1 MGIHSVNLVEH
12 GDAGG
17 HHVVRPFA
25 RVLKILKPE
34 RRDIFIVVLFAVTVS
49 ILSLATPIAVETLVN
64 TVAFGVLVWPVV
76 VISLVL
82 MVCLGLAAALKA
94 MQIFV
99 IECLQQR
106 LFVRVVA
113 DYSRHIPAL
122 RLENLDR
129 SNGPELANRFFDVL
143 TLQKALASLLL
154 DGVAVL
160 VMMVVGMVVLAFYHP
175 FLLGFDVILLAMVFL
190 LLFGL
195 GYGGVR
201 TCLEESI
208 AKYDTAAW
216 LEEMFRCLRTMKTS
230 SGQNLAFMRS
240 NSLAEAYLVKRR
252 GHFKVV
258 WRQTLFALGL
268 QVAASTILLGL
279 GGWLVINRQLTLG
292 QLVAA
297 ELIVSVIVGSVAKLG
312 KHAET
317 FYDLLASAEK
327 LSRVTDLPVEREGG
341 QVLPDTGMGMAV
353 RVLPSDHLG
362 SFLTWHIAPNERVA
376 LIAPSGYGKTK
387 VLEALAGL
395 REMTDGRAE
404 LDGFDIRNLS
414 LAGLRSQVYLVGRDE
429 IIDGT
434 VLENLVMG
442 SKDVRPEEIRSAL
455 EQVDLLETVNRLPAS
470 LQTRLAPSGLPLSET
485 QSLKLMLARAII
497 ARPRLLL
504 IDGLLDHLNL
514 PDHPHLLACLT
525 DRSAPWTLLVATHN
539 PDTAKVFDR
548 CIRLNKEEREP
559 GLEPSRTVG
568 GAKI

>member
-1 MGIHSVNLVEH
+1 MRSLSASHDEQV
-12 GDAGG
+12 DAGVHVGGG
-17 HHVVRPFA
+17 HHEARPFS
-25 RVLKILKPE
+25 RVLEILKPE

-64 TVAFGVLVWPVV
+64 TVAFGVLIWPVV

-82 MVCLGLAAALKA
+82 MACLGVAAALKA
-94 MQIFV
+94 MQVFV
-99 IECLQQR
+99 VECLQQR

-143 TLQKALASLLL
+143 TLQKSIASLLL

-175 FLLGFDVILLAMVFL
+175 FLVFL

-195 GYGGVR
+195 GFGGVR
-201 TCLEESI
+201 TCLDESI
-208 AKYDTAAW
+208 AKYQTAAW
-216 LEEMFRCLRTMKTS
+216 LQEMFRCLRTVKTS
-230 SGQNLAFMRS
+230 AGQNFAFTRS
-240 NSLAEAYLVKRR
+240 NSLAESYIVMRR
-252 GHFKVV
+252 KHFRVV

-341 QVLPDTGMGMAV
+341 QILPDTGMGMAV

-414 LAGLRSQVYLVGRDE
+414 LAGLRDQVYLVGRDE
-429 IIDGT
+429 IIEGT

-442 SKDVRPEEIRSAL
+442 SEEVRPDAIRAAL
-455 EQVDLLETVNRLPAS
+455 EAVDLMETVNRLPNS

-485 QSLKLMLARAII
+485 QALKLMLARAII

-514 PDHPHLLACLT
+514 RDHPKLLRSLT
-525 DRSAPWTLLVATHN
+525 NPSTPWTLLVATHN
-539 PDTAKVFDR
+539 PETAKVFDR

-559 GLEPSRTVG
+559 GLETSRTSG
-568 GAKI
+568 GAKA